1 MLLQEV
7 NMKDIKEKG
16 VFAVNGW
23 IMVAVDLAVFFFC
36 ARHLVTHADRAAS
49 TAGMFAAVLGA
60 ILVFMTFGGFF
71 LIHPNESKVFTFL
84 GKYVGSAR
92 TAGFFWTNPF
102 VVKKKVT
109 LRIFNFNSE
118 TLKVNDALGNPI
130 EIAAVVVWHVVDSAK
145 ALFNVDSYQNFVA
158 IQSETA
164 IRQLATHYPYD
175 AHDKDTES
183 LRANPDE
190 IAGKLK
196 DQVQNRLDVAGLH
209 VVEARLSHLA
219 YAPEIAQAML
229 RRQQAEAII
238 AARAKIVD
246 GAVGMVEMAL
256 KSLEAQGV
264 VKLDEDKKA
273 AMVNNLLVAL
283 VSETEMHP
291 IVNTGTL
298 YT

>member
-1 MLLQEV
+1 
-7 NMKDIKEKG
+7 MKDIQEKP
-16 VFAVNGW
+16 VFSLNGW
-23 IMVAVDLAVFFFC
+23 AMVAVDVVVLFFSGLHF
-36 ARHLVTHADRAAS
+36 VTHADRPGS
-49 TAGMFAAVLGA
+49 TAGMIVALLAAVLA
-60 ILVFMTFGGFF
+60 FLTFGGFF

-145 ALFNVDSYQNFVA
+145 ATFNVESYQNFVA

-190 IAGKLK
+190 IALKLK
-196 DQVQNRLDVAGLH
+196 SQVQNRLEVAG
-209 VVEARLSHLA
+209 VNIVEARLSHLA

-238 AARAKIVD
+238 AARRQIVD

-264 VKLDEDKKA
+264 VQLDEERKA

-283 VSETEMHP
+283 VSESETQP
-291 IVNTGTL
+291 IINTGTL
-298 YT
+298 HT

>member
-1 MLLQEV
+1 
-7 NMKDIKEKG
+7 MKDILEKSIFTVSG
-16 VFAVNGW
+16 L
-23 IMVAVDLAVFFFC
+23 IMVAVDLAVFIFC
-36 ARHLVTHADRAAS
+36 ARYFVTHVDRAGS
-49 TAGMFAAVLGA
+49 TTGMIVAVAAC

-109 LRIFNFNSE
+109 LRIMNFNSE

-145 ALFNVDSYQNFVA
+145 ALFNVESYQNFVA

-196 DQVQNRLDVAGLH
+196 EHVQNRLDVAGIRI
-209 VVEARLSHLA
+209 VEARLSHLA

-229 RRQQAEAII
+229 RRQQAAAII
-238 AARAKIVD
+238 AARALIVD

-256 KSLEAQGV
+256 RSLEAQGV
-264 VKLDEDKKA
+264 VKLDEEKKA

-291 IVNTGTL
+291 IINTGTL

>member
-1 MLLQEV
+1 
-7 NMKDIKEKG
+7 MKDIQEKK
-16 VFAVNGW
+16 VFSTNGW
-23 IMVAVDLAVFFFC
+23 VMVAVDLVVFFLS
-36 ARHLVTHADRAAS
+36 ARHFVTHVDRTGS
-49 TAGMFAAVLGA
+49 TAGMVVAVFGA
-60 ILVFMTFGGFF
+60 MLAFMTFGGFF

-92 TAGFFWTNPF
+92 AAGFFWTNPF
-102 VVKKKVT
+102 AVKKKVT

-145 ALFNVDSYQNFVA
+145 ALFNVESYQNFVA

-164 IRQLATHYPYD
+164 IRQLATHFPYD

-196 DQVQNRLDVAGLH
+196 AQVQNRLDVAGLH

-238 AARAKIVD
+238 AARRQIVD

-298 YT
+298 YS

>member
-1 MLLQEV
+1 L
-7 NMKDIKEKG
+7 I
-16 VFAVNGW
+16 
-23 IMVAVDLAVFFFC
+23 I
-36 ARHLVTHADRAAS
+36 
-49 TAGMFAAVLGA
+49 
-60 ILVFMTFGGFF
+60 VFMTFGGFF

-84 GKYVGSAR
+84 GKYIGSAR
-92 TAGFFWTNPF
+92 AAGFYWANPF
-102 VVKKKVT
+102 AVKKKVT

-145 ALFNVDSYQNFVA
+145 ALFNVESYQNFVA

-196 DQVQNRLDVAGLH
+196 GQVQNRLDVAGLH

-238 AARAKIVD
+238 AARRQIVD

-264 VKLDEDKKA
+264 VTLDEERKA

-283 VSETEMHP
+283 VSESEMHP

-298 YT
+298 HT

>member
-1 MLLQEV
+1 
-7 NMKDIKEKG
+7 MKDIQERIITH
-16 VFAVNGW
+16 VNGW
-23 IMVAVDLAVFFFC
+23 AMVVVDLA
-36 ARHLVTHADRAAS
+36 
-49 TAGMFAAVLGA
+49 AAVLSFWYIASHAAHSGPTVGLVA
-60 ILVFMTFGGFF
+60 AALVLVLVFLTFGGFF
-71 LIHPNESKVFTFL
+71 IIHPNESKVFTFL

-92 TAGFFWTNPF
+92 TAGFYFTNPF
-102 VVKKKVT
+102 AVKKKVT

-118 TLKVNDALGNPI
+118 TIKVNDALGNPI
-130 EIAAVVVWHVVDSAK
+130 EIAAVIVWHVVDSAK
-145 ALFNVDSYQNFVA
+145 ALFNVESYQNFVA

-190 IAGKLK
+190 IAGKLQV
-196 DQVQNRLDVAGLH
+196 QVQNRLELAGLQ
-209 VVEARLSHLA
+209 VDEARLSHLA

-256 KSLEAQGV
+256 RSLEAQGV
-264 VKLDEDKKA
+264 VKLDEEKKA

>member
-1 MLLQEV
+1 
-7 NMKDIKEKG
+7 MKDIREKDI
-16 VFAVNGW
+16 FTINGL
-23 IMVAVDLAVFFFC
+23 IVVAIDLAVFFFC
-36 ARHLVTHADRAAS
+36 GRYFVTHVDHAAS
-49 TAGMFAAVLGA
+49 PLNLSGALLGCV
-60 ILVFMTFGGFF
+60 LVFLTFGGYF

-92 TAGFFWTNPF
+92 NAGFFWTNPF

-109 LRIFNFNSE
+109 LRIFNFNSD
-118 TLKVNDALGNPI
+118 TIKVNDALGNPI

-145 ALFNVDSYQNFVA
+145 ALFNVESYQNFVA

-175 AHDKDTES
+175 AHDKETES

-196 DQVQNRLDVAGLH
+196 EHVQNRLEVAGIH
-209 VVEARLSHLA
+209 IVEARLSHLA

-256 KSLEAQGV
+256 RSLEAQGV
-264 VKLDEDKKA
+264 VKLDEEKKA

>member
-1 MLLQEV
+1 
-7 NMKDIKEKG
+7 MKDIQEKK
-16 VFAVNGW
+16 VFNLNGW
-23 IMVAVDLAVFFFC
+23 AMVAIDIVVLFFSG
-36 ARHLVTHADRAAS
+36 RHFVTHVDRTGP
-49 TAGMFAAVLGA
+49 TAGMIVALVAAVLA
-60 ILVFMTFGGFF
+60 FLTFGGFF

-145 ALFNVDSYQNFVA
+145 ATFNVESYQNFVA

-190 IAGKLK
+190 IALKLK
-196 DQVQNRLDVAGLH
+196 SQVQNRLEVAGVN

-238 AARAKIVD
+238 AARRQIVD
-246 GAVGMVEMAL
+246 GAIGMVEMAL
-256 KSLEAQGV
+256 HSLESQGV
-264 VKLDEDKKA
+264 VKLDEERKA

-283 VSETEMHP
+283 VSEAEMHP
-291 IVNTGTL
+291 VVNTGTL
-298 YT
+298 YS

>member
-1 MLLQEV
+1 
-7 NMKDIKEKG
+7 MKDIREKS

-23 IMVAVDLAVFFFC
+23 VVVLIDLVAAFFC
-36 ARHLVTHADRAAS
+36 GRYLVTHVTQSAPPS
-49 TAGMFAAVLGA
+49 GMIAAVLGGM
-60 ILVFMTFGGFF
+60 IVFLTFGGFF

-118 TLKVNDALGNPI
+118 TIKVNDALGNPI
-130 EIAAVVVWHVVDSAK
+130 EIAAVVVWRVIDSAK
-145 ALFNVDSYQNFVA
+145 ALFNVESYQNFVA

-190 IAGKLK
+190 IAAKLK
-196 DQVQNRLDVAGLH
+196 DHVQNRLEVAGIC

-238 AARAKIVD
+238 AARTKIVD

-256 KSLEAQGV
+256 RSLEAQGV
-264 VKLDEDKKA
+264 VKLDEEKKA

-298 YT
+298 YA

>member
-1 MLLQEV
+1 
-7 NMKDIKEKG
+7 MKDIQEKRI
-16 VFAVNGW
+16 FSLNGW
-23 IMVAVDLAVFFFC
+23 IMVVVDLVVFFFSFY
-36 ARHLVTHADRAAS
+36 HFVTHVDQTGA
-49 TAGMFAAVLGA
+49 TAGMIVAVLA
-60 ILVFMTFGGFF
+60 SILAFLTFGGFF

-92 TAGFFWTNPF
+92 VPGFFWTNPF
-102 VVKKKVT
+102 AVKKKVT

-145 ALFNVDSYQNFVA
+145 ALFNVESYQNFVA

-190 IAGKLK
+190 IALKLK
-196 DQVQNRLDVAGLH
+196 SQVQNRLEVAGVN

-238 AARAKIVD
+238 AARRQIVD

-264 VKLDEDKKA
+264 VQLDEERKA

-283 VSETEMHP
+283 VSESETQP
-291 IVNTGTL
+291 IINTGTL
-298 YT
+298 HT

>member
-1 MLLQEV
+1 
-7 NMKDIKEKG
+7 MKDIQEKD
-16 VFAVNGW
+16 VFSVNGW
-23 IMVAVDLAVFFFC
+23 VAVVIDLVVFFFC
-36 ARHLVTHADRAAS
+36 ARHFVTHVDRAGS
-49 TAGMFAAVLGA
+49 TAGMVLAAVGFV
-60 ILVFMTFGGFF
+60 LVLMTFGGFF
-71 LIHPNESKVFTFL
+71 LIQPNESKVFTFL
-84 GKYVGSAR
+84 GKYVGSAL

-118 TLKVNDALGNPI
+118 TIKVNDALGNPI

-145 ALFNVDSYQNFVA
+145 ALFNVESYQNFVA

-164 IRQLATHYPYD
+164 IRQLATHFPYD

-196 DQVQNRLDVAGLH
+196 AQVQNRLDVAGLR

-298 YT
+298 YA

>member
-1 MLLQEV
+1 
-7 NMKDIKEKG
+7 MKDIREKDI
-16 VFAVNGW
+16 FTINGL
-23 IMVAVDLAVFFFC
+23 IVVAVDLAVFLFC
-36 ARHLVTHADRAAS
+36 GRYLVAHADHAAS
-49 TAGMFAAVLGA
+49 PLDLIGAMVGMV
-60 ILVFMTFGGFF
+60 LVFLTFGGFF

-118 TLKVNDALGNPI
+118 TIKVNDALGNPI

-145 ALFNVDSYQNFVA
+145 APFNVESYQNFVA

-196 DQVQNRLDVAGLH
+196 DHVQNRLDVAGIH

-256 KSLEAQGV
+256 RSLEAQGV
-264 VKLDEDKKA
+264 VKLDEEKKA

-298 YT
+298 YA

>member
-1 MLLQEV
+1 
-7 NMKDIKEKG
+7 MKDILEKD
-16 VFAVNGW
+16 VFTINGL
-23 IMVAVDLAVFFFC
+23 IMVVVDLAVFFFS
-36 ARHLVTHADRAAS
+36 ARYLVTHIERSSSPLD
-49 TAGMFAAVLGA
+49 VIGA
-60 ILVFMTFGGFF
+60 LIGCVLVFLTFGGFF
-71 LIHPNESKVFTFL
+71 IIHPNESKVFTFL

-109 LRIFNFNSE
+109 LRIFNFNSD
-118 TLKVNDALGNPI
+118 TIKVNDALGNPI

-145 ALFNVDSYQNFVA
+145 ALFNVESYQNFVA

-175 AHDKDTES
+175 AHDKETES

-196 DQVQNRLDVAGLH
+196 DQVQNRLEVAGVH

-256 KSLEAQGV
+256 RSLEAQGV
-264 VKLDEDKKA
+264 VKLDEEKKA

-298 YT
+298 YA

>member
-1 MLLQEV
+1 
-7 NMKDIKEKG
+7 MKDIQEKN
-16 VFAVNGW
+16 VFSTNGW
-23 IMVAVDLAVFFFC
+23 IMVVVDLAVFAFC
-36 ARHLVTHADRAAS
+36 GRYLVAHS
-49 TAGMFAAVLGA
+49 TRAGMTPGLALAIVGIVLA
-60 ILVFMTFGGFF
+60 FMTFGGFF

-102 VVKKKVT
+102 AVKKKVT

-118 TLKVNDALGNPI
+118 TIKVNDALGNPI

-145 ALFNVDSYQNFVA
+145 ALFNVESYQNFVA

-164 IRQLATHYPYD
+164 IRQLATHFPYD
-175 AHDKDTES
+175 SHDKDTES

-190 IAGKLK
+190 ISGKLGS
-196 DQVQNRLDVAGLH
+196 QVQNRLDVAGLH
-209 VVEARLSHLA
+209 VVEARISHLA

-238 AARAKIVD
+238 AARRQIVD

-256 KSLEAQGV
+256 HSLESQGV
-264 VKLDEDKKA
+264 VKLDEERKA

-283 VSETEMHP
+283 VSESETQP
-291 IVNTGTL
+291 IINTGTL
-298 YT
+298 YS

>member
-1 MLLQEV
+1 
-7 NMKDIKEKG
+7 MKDIREKD
-16 VFAVNGW
+16 VFTINGLIMAV
-23 IMVAVDLAVFFFC
+23 VDLAVFFFC
-36 ARHLVTHADRAAS
+36 GRYFVAHVDRAAS
-49 TAGMFAAVLGA
+49 PLDLIGALAGVV
-60 ILVFMTFGGFF
+60 LVFLTFGGFF

-145 ALFNVDSYQNFVA
+145 ALFNVESYQNFVA

-164 IRQLATHYPYD
+164 IRQLATHFPYD

-196 DQVQNRLDVAGLH
+196 DHVQNRLEVAGIH

-256 KSLEAQGV
+256 RSLEAQGV
-264 VKLDEDKKA
+264 VKLDEEKKA

-298 YT
+298 YA

>member
-1 MLLQEV
+1 
-7 NMKDIKEKG
+7 MKDIQEKS
-16 VFAVNGW
+16 VFNLNGW
-23 IMVAVDLAVFFFC
+23 IMVAIDMAVLFF
-36 ARHLVTHADRAAS
+36 AGRYIVAHAERAGT
-49 TAGMFAAVLGA
+49 TAGMIVSVLAA
-60 ILVFMTFGGFF
+60 ILAFMTFGGFF
-71 LIHPNESKVFTFL
+71 LIHPNESKVFMFL

-145 ALFNVDSYQNFVA
+145 AMFNVESYQNFVA

-164 IRQLATHYPYD
+164 IRQLATHFPYD

-196 DQVQNRLDVAGLH
+196 SQVQNRLEIAGLY
-209 VVEARLSHLA
+209 VVEARLTHLA

-238 AARAKIVD
+238 AARRQIVD
-246 GAVGMVEMAL
+246 GAIGMVEMAL
-256 KSLEAQGV
+256 KSLETQGV

-283 VSETEMHP
+283 VSEAEMHP

-298 YT
+298 YS

>member
-1 MLLQEV
+1 
-7 NMKDIKEKG
+7 MKDIQEKG
-16 VFAVNGW
+16 VFSTNGW
-23 IMVAVDLAVFFFC
+23 VMVLVDLGVAALC
-36 ARHLVTHADRAAS
+36 GRYLISHAAGPAP
-49 TAGMFAAVLGA
+49 TAGMVLA
-60 ILVFMTFGGFF
+60 ILGLILAFMTFGGFF

-84 GKYVGSAR
+84 GKYIGSAL
-92 TAGFFWTNPF
+92 TSGFHWANPF
-102 VVKKKVT
+102 AVKKKVT

-145 ALFNVDSYQNFVA
+145 ALFNVESYQNFVA

-196 DQVQNRLDVAGLH
+196 VQVQNRLDVAGLH

-238 AARAKIVD
+238 AARRQIVD

-264 VKLDEDKKA
+264 VRLDEERKA

-283 VSETEMHP
+283 VSESEMHP

-298 YT
+298 HT

>member
-1 MLLQEV
+1 
-7 NMKDIKEKG
+7 MKDIQEKK
-16 VFAVNGW
+16 VLSVNGW
-23 IMVAVDLAVFFFC
+23 VMVAVDLAVFFLSG
-36 ARHLVTHADRAAS
+36 RYLVTHADMVRP
-49 TAGMFAAVLGA
+49 GPGLIVAVLAA
-60 ILVFMTFGGFF
+60 ILAFMTFGGFF

-145 ALFNVDSYQNFVA
+145 ALFNVESYQNFVA

-190 IAGKLK
+190 IARRLTT
-196 DQVQNRLDVAGLH
+196 QVQDRLEVAGLH

-219 YAPEIAQAML
+219 YAQEIAQAML

-256 KSLEAQGV
+256 RSLEAQGV
-264 VKLDEDKKA
+264 VKLDEEKKA

-283 VSETEMHP
+283 VSEAEMHP

-298 YT
+298 YS